1 LERIWKEEVVI
12 LEVPSWHLHRRTEGD
27 QDLIS
32 TSHFDGCVFVISD
45 IRYNK
50 LMLLVAKLTQG

>member
-1 LERIWKEEVVI
+1 MVI